1 MAGVEGVGAYNFTE
15 SFRPTGEAPH
25 WHAGL
30 TVARLVC
37 LKGVVLAERYFQ
49 HTLANGLTLLGEKM
63 PGMQSAAMAF
73 VVAAGAATDPVDRCG
88 SSTVLSDLVLR
99 GAGNL
104 DNKQLTDYLDSLGL
118 QRGSSVGIHHTR
130 FSCAAVAAKVVEALP
145 AYADIV
151 RRPQLPQNGFDA
163 ARDLALQAI
172 AGIDDE
178 PRQKLMVKL
187 REWHFPSPYGR
198 NPMGEKEHLEKL
210 TLQLCK
216 VDFLERYQP
225 RGAILAV
232 AGNIDFDEIK
242 NEVGKYFGDWQARPP
257 EPIKLMP
264 PPGNVRHETQES
276 EQTHIGIAYPSIP
289 ETHEEYYV
297 MRLAIEV
304 LSGGMSGRL
313 FTEIRE
319 KRGLVYN
326 VSAGYSSLKG
336 QGSIF
341 GYAGTSNERA
351 QATLDTFI
359 QELYRMVEG
368 VTQAELDRAKTGL
381 KASTIMQGESTSA
394 RAGAIAHD
402 FFMRGRIRTLDEI
415 KQAIDAV
422 SLVQVNQWLAT
433 NPPGPFTIV
442 TVGPKPLQVPT
453 T

>member
-1 MAGVEGVGAYNFTE
+1 
-15 SFRPTGEAPH
+15 
-25 WHAGL
+25 
-30 TVARLVC
+30 
-37 LKGVVLAERYFQ
+37 
-49 HTLANGLTLLGEKM
+49 
-63 PGMQSAAMAF
+63 
-73 VVAAGAATDPVDRCG
+73 
-88 SSTVLSDLVLR
+88 
-99 GAGNL
+99 
-104 DNKQLTDYLDSLGL
+104 
-118 QRGSSVGIHHTR
+118 
-130 FSCAAVAAKVVEALP
+130 
-145 AYADIV
+145 
-151 RRPQLPQNGFDA
+151 
-163 ARDLALQAI
+163 
-172 AGIDDE
+172 
-178 PRQKLMVKL
+178 
-187 REWHFPSPYGR
+187 
-198 NPMGEKEHLEKL
+198 
-210 TLQLCK
+210 
-216 VDFLERYQP
+216 
-225 RGAILAV
+225 
-232 AGNIDFDEIK
+232 
-242 NEVGKYFGDWQARPP
+242 
-257 EPIKLMP
+257 
-264 PPGNVRHETQES
+264 
-276 EQTHIGIAYPSIP
+276 
-289 ETHEEYYV
+289 
-297 MRLAIEV
+297 
-304 LSGGMSGRL
+304 L